1 MIDTNERTSTM
12 STENQIAANRANAQL
27 STGPTTAAGKAK
39 AATNGLTHGLNSTPE
54 TLFAARPQ
62 EAEAFRALSQ
72 KLRRDCVPESDLE
85 DAAFTRFAWANFQLT
100 RARLWEEL
108 AEDRWLSSPDDAKSF
123 SHLERTLKMAAALER
138 RADQTMRELRQL
150 QKDRI
155 AAYEVYAEHCVMG
168 KEVNIPKSLPT
179 AELRRTDLARTSPNY
194 LAQFLLYQTKEVKD
208 TAKRMLKEAKIKAN
222 SPDEQSKANFGDN
235 PFANLSIEELLRL
248 AKQTGLDK

>member
-1 MIDTNERTSTM
+1 M
-12 STENQIAANRANAQL
+12 STHNQVAANRANAQH
-27 STGPTTAAGKAK
+27 STGPTSPEGKAR
-39 AATNGLTHGLNSTPE
+39 AATNGLTHGLSSNPE
-54 TLFAARPQ
+54 TLFAAKPE

-100 RARLWEEL
+100 RARRWEEL
-108 AEDRWLSSPDDAKSF
+108 AEDRWLADPDDAKSF
-123 SHLERTLKMAAALER
+123 SHFERTLKMAAALER
-138 RADQTMRELRQL
+138 RADKAMGELRNL
-150 QKDRI
+150 QRDRV

-179 AELRRTDLARTSPNY
+179 AELRKSDLAKTSPNY

-208 TAKRMLKEAKIKAN
+208 TAKRMLKEAKSKPN
-222 SPDEQSKANFGDN
+222 SAAALEEN
-235 PFANLSIEELLRL
+235 PFANLSIDELLRI